1 MELCVNMC
9 VGVIIY
15 AEPNVNTLLGNRQMR
30 VESTVFLDV
39 ATHRQE
45 KHAWNKHFGVIL
57 VTFIK

>member
-1 MELCVNMC
+1 MELT
-9 VGVIIY
+9 
-15 AEPNVNTLLGNRQMR
+15 ANTYVGNRQMR

-57 VTFIK
+57 VTFIR

>member
-1 MELCVNMC
+1 MKLTVHMHL
-9 VGVIIY
+9 
-15 AEPNVNTLLGNRQMR
+15 ANRQMR

>member
-1 MELCVNMC
+1 MYEKLVSTNH
-9 VGVIIY
+9 
-15 AEPNVNTLLGNRQMR
+15 LGNRQMR

-57 VTFIK
+57 VTFIR